1 MMDGWERAL
10 KVTKMIKPSRSTLT
24 EEIFLAE
31 AGSEQFRDLCESVSN
46 NSGKSISFR
55 DDDDL
60 VEATR

>member
-1 MMDGWERAL
+1 M

-31 AGSEQFRDLCESVSN
+31 ARSEQFRDLCESVSN
-46 NSGKSISFR
+46 NSGKPISFR

-60 VEATR
+60 VGATR